1 MGWLRRVGGLFRRDG
16 RDGEYDEELRFHL
29 AMREQRNLDQGMA
42 TGEARRAARVRFGN
56 PAVLRERMREV
67 DLMLFPQTVWQDL
80 RFGAR
85 MLARHAGTT
94 AVAVFALAVGIG
106 INTAAFT
113 AYRAFFERKLD
124 ARDPGTMV
132 NLAVIEH
139 NGATEPK
146 FSYPDYEMYRDH
158 LRSFSGVIA
167 ASLPQYLTVSAPG
180 GVAIHRD
187 GGEGSLVGKLG
198 LLPSGLANDE
208 MAMTMIVSENYF
220 SFLGVGALRGRV
232 FEAADA
238 AALGS
243 SPGVMISENYWQKK
257 FGGDASIVGKPVRL
271 NGAAFT
277 IIGVTPHNFVGTFL
291 AAPDFWIPMSL
302 EPLVHP
308 GDDWLRDREKRCC
321 HVRARLAAGVS
332 MREAQAE
339 MALVADHL
347 RSLHNAHSDLAQPLN
362 AMVWPGSPFPIP
374 IGQNTGLKICILFV
388 MAAVGMVL
396 VVACANVAS
405 LQLARAAARQNE
417 LSMRLSLG
425 ASRSRIIWQLLTEG
439 ALLSLMAG
447 TLAFLVSWAAL
458 QEAVVL
464 IANAFPEEW
473 GTFVFK
479 VNPDPGIFGFVFFI
493 SLLAGVLFGLAPA
506 LESSGV
512 AVASSVKA
520 NAATSPR
527 RGHRLRGILIATQ
540 VAVSAVL
547 VIAGSL
553 LIHSAV
559 RAVRMDTGYDDA
571 HVIDLTLRFP
581 ESVAYTP
588 EHKAALIR
596 DLHSRLAAMPG
607 VIDVTSARAPDDGEF
622 RGGPVSLN
630 DEKPTRANAKAWV
643 YYTWI
648 ESNYFRTLGIP
659 LLFGRGVT
667 AGAGQAEA
675 AAIVSESTARELW
688 PGKNPLGR
696 TLRIGTDGEYHTAD
710 EPLPDGPVWR
720 VIGVA
725 RDTRGDQMDGS
736 DSAQIYLPLPGNYV
750 QVYPMLVR
758 TRSDPAQ
765 FSSSIGTAVDSVDPN
780 LVVISQTLEEMLRET
795 PPFLASS
802 LAAAVAATTG
812 LLGLLLAAI
821 GIYGTVSYMVTL
833 RTQEV
838 GIRMALGA
846 QKRDVVGLI
855 LRESTRPVVA
865 GLVVGM
871 VLAGGVA
878 YLLRHILYGIHT
890 IDGISFGG
898 VSVLFLGIALLAAL
912 VPSRRAVRI
921 EPVAALRCE

>member
-1 MGWLRRVGGLFRRDG
+1 MTWLRRIGGLFRRDE
-16 RDGEYDEELRFHL
+16 RDSEYDEELRFHL
-29 AMREQRNLDQGMA
+29 AMREQRNVEQGMA
-42 TGEARRAARVRFGN
+42 PTEARRAAWVRFGN
-56 PAVLRERMREV
+56 PAVWRERMREIDV
-67 DLMLFPQTVWQDL
+67 MLFPQTVMQDV
-80 RFGAR
+80 RFGTR
-85 MLARHAGTT
+85 MLLRHAGFT

-124 ARDPGTMV
+124 ARDTGTMV
-132 NLAVIEH
+132 NVALIEH
-139 NGATEPK
+139 NGATEPE
-146 FSYPDYEMYRDH
+146 FSYPDYEVYRDH
-158 LRSFSGVIA
+158 VHSFSGVIA
-167 ASLPQYLTVSAPG
+167 ASKPQYLTISAPG

-198 LLPSGLANDE
+198 LLPSGIANGE

-220 SFLGVGALRGRV
+220 SVLGVGALRGRV
-232 FEAADA
+232 FEPADVC
-238 AALGS
+238 ALSS
-243 SPGVMISENYWQKK
+243 SPAVVISENYWQKK
-257 FGGDASIVGKPVRL
+257 FGGDASIVGKAIRL

-277 IIGVTPHNFVGTFL
+277 IIGVTPHNFVGTTL
-291 AAPDFWIPMSL
+291 AAPDFWMPMTL

-308 GDDWLRDREKRCC
+308 GDNWLRDREKGCC

-347 RSLHNAHSDLAQPLN
+347 RSFHNAHSDLAQPLN
-362 AMVWPGSPFPIP
+362 AMVWPGSPFAIP
-374 IGQNTGLKICILFV
+374 IQASSGLRICILFV

-405 LQLARAAARQNE
+405 LQLARAASRQNE
-417 LSMRLSLG
+417 LAMRLSLG
-425 ASRSRIIWQLLTEG
+425 ASRSRIIRQLLTES
-439 ALLSLMAG
+439 ALLGLMAG
-447 TLAFLVSWAAL
+447 VLAFLFSWAVL
-458 QEAVVL
+458 QAAVVL

-473 GTFVFK
+473 GTFVFH
-479 VNPDPGIFGFVFFI
+479 VNPDPAVFGFVFFI

-506 LESSGV
+506 LESSGA
-512 AVASSVKA
+512 AVSSSLKAS
-520 NAATSPR
+520 AAASPKR
-527 RGHRLRGILIATQ
+527 SRRLRNLLIATQ
-540 VAVSAVL
+540 IAMSAVL

-553 LIHSAV
+553 LIHSAI
-559 RAVRMDTGYDDA
+559 RAVRMDTGYDEA

-581 ESVAYTP
+581 ESAEYTP

-596 DLHSRLAAMPG
+596 ELHTRLAAMPG
-607 VIDVTSARAPDDGEF
+607 VMDVTSARAPDDGEF
-622 RGGPVSLN
+622 RGGPVTLN
-630 DEKPTRANAKAWV
+630 GEKPTRGNAKAWV

-648 ESNYFRTLGIP
+648 EPNYFRTLGIP
-659 LLFGRGVT
+659 LLFGREFT
-667 AGAGQAEA
+667 AEAGQAEA
-675 AAIVSESTARELW
+675 SAIVSESTARELW

-696 TLRIGTDGEYHTAD
+696 TLRIGTDGEYHAAD

-725 RDTRGDQMDGS
+725 RDTRGEQLDDS
-736 DSAQIYLPLPGNYV
+736 DAAQIYLPLPGNHV
-750 QVYPMLVR
+750 QVYPILVR
-758 TRSDPAQ
+758 THSDPAQ
-765 FSSSIGTAVDSVDPN
+765 VTHSMGRVIDAVDPN
-780 LVVISQTLEEMLRET
+780 LVGMSETLEEMLRQTE
-795 PPFLASS
+795 PFLAASM
-802 LAAAVAATTG
+802 AAAIASTTG

-833 RTQEV
+833 RTREV

-846 QKRDVVGLI
+846 QKRDILGLI
-855 LRESTRPVVA
+855 LRESSQPVLA
-865 GLVVGM
+865 GLFAGV

-921 EPVAALRCE
+921 EPVAALRYE